1 MLTAQPGA
9 ALEAESDDALMRR
22 VAARDGEAFR
32 VLVGRCGEP
41 PYRVAWRMLGDA
53 TEAQDVAQEAL
64 LRLWQ
69 NAERW
74 RGDGPGLSA
83 WLIRVATNL
92 CLDRL
97 RSRARLGPA
106 EKAETIRKF
115 RRERRERLRR
125 RVQQP

>member
-32 VLVGRCGEP
+32 VLVGRSGER

-53 TEAQDVAQEAL
+53 SAAQDVTQEAL

-74 RGDGPGLSA
+74 RGGGPGVSA